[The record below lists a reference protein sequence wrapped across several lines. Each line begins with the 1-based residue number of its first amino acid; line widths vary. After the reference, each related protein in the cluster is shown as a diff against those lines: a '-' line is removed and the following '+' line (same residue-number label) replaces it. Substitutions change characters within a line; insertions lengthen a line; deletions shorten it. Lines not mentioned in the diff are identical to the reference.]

1 MLSFLILRIL
11 SVRCVVVPPSYE
23 EEAKH
28 RKLLIERIVD
38 LLVNTLV
45 IPGPSRLLPLPP
57 SSEPF
62 VTHPTCLVCG
72 VHSTD
77 IMIGIPRC
85 EDGCCNRRLCNLPL
99 WQLHLG
105 SSCVGAATY
114 RAHGYTKS
122 CNLVSG
128 VCPVTLICVADNIK
142 VTLLIW
148 SGSCCHSSAIDVES
162 RYKVWEDMSDSL
174 PQVWTWM
181 LYVTSPGVLRCVT
194 LVPPGCLQKA
204 WL

>member
-45 IPGPSRLLPLPP
+45 IPGPSCLLPLPP

-85 EDGCCNRRLCNLPL
+85 EDGCCNRRLCNLP
-99 WQLHLG
+99 
-105 SSCVGAATY
+105 
-114 RAHGYTKS
+114 
-122 CNLVSG
+122 
-128 VCPVTLICVADNIK
+128 P
-142 VTLLIW
+142 
-148 SGSCCHSSAIDVES
+148 
-162 RYKVWEDMSDSL
+162 
-174 PQVWTWM
+174 
-181 LYVTSPGVLRCVT
+181 
-194 LVPPGCLQKA
+194 
-204 WL
+204 